1 MDSAEIRR
9 HVALE
14 GRHWWHRERRAI
26 LDRELQRLGVP
37 GEALDIG
44 AAGGGNCE
52 VLTARGWKPLAVD
65 YSPLATEIARE
76 RGFDAMQADARDLP
90 LTTGTF
96 DLVLAMDVLE
106 HIDEDHL
113 AAEEIA
119 RVLRPGGRA
128 FIAVPCDMELWS
140 AHDLALGHVRRYS
153 RESLTGLI
161 GKAGLVIDD
170 LWSWNVLLRP
180 IAKWRRRQ
188 STGCDLKE
196 LHPAVNAALSAVVAL
211 ERYLPV
217 GSLPGVSLML
227 RAHKPR

>member
-1 MDSAEIRR
+1 MDSAEIRK

-26 LDRELQRLGVP
+26 LDRELRRLGAP
-37 GEALDIG
+37 GEALDVG

-52 VLTARGWKPLAVD
+52 VLRARGWTPLAVD
-65 YSPLATEIARE
+65 DSPVATEIARE
-76 RGFDAMQADARDLP
+76 RGFDALQADARDLP

-96 DLVLAMDVLE
+96 DLVTAMDVLE

-113 AAEEIA
+113 AAEEIV

-128 FIAVPCDMELWS
+128 FIAVPCDLDLWS
-140 AHDLALGHVRRYS
+140 AHDVALGHVRRYS
-153 RESLTGLI
+153 RESLSDLV

-180 IAKWRRRQ
+180 IAKWRRRN
-188 STGCDLKE
+188 STGCDLQE

-227 RAHKPR
+227 RAHKAR